1 VELRGRTYGFVPG
14 QRTSIGSRVY
24 QTAFVFLKG
33 DRWGEGTDA
42 RRIWVAYPIR
52 KAVSSGAG

>member
-1 VELRGRTYGFVPG
+1 MFVPG

>member
-1 VELRGRTYGFVPG
+1 MVLGGRTYGFVPG
-14 QRTSIGSRVY
+14 QRPSIGSRVY